1 MADAADAKPAA
12 IEQPGLRAERHTP
25 AADEGPL
32 ASRHD
37 PDAASVE
44 GGGAMRARRAPAEDA
59 GGPTAER
66 YTVDEPAAGPLQNR
80 HPAAQEPGLPI
91 PPVPV
96 PAYTLNWELVVVRT
110 PDSSGLAV
118 QQRIELG
125 DRTRIGR
132 HGAIDLKLLDPKV
145 SRQHADIE
153 IQGTTCRITDLNSS
167 NGTFVNGRRLTEPK
181 ELKHGDAIKIGD
193 TYFVVEQRPE

>member
-1 MADAADAKPAA
+1 MADAAEAKPAA
-12 IEQPGLRAERHTP
+12 VEQPGLRAERHTP
-25 AADEGPL
+25 GGEEGPL

-37 PDAASVE
+37 PDAVE
-44 GGGAMRARRAPAEDA
+44 GGGAMRARRAPTEDV

-66 YTVDEPAAGPLQNR
+66 FTADEPVTGPLHGRQ
-80 HPAAQEPGLPI
+80 PAAQEPGLPV
-91 PPVPV
+91 PPIPV
-96 PAYTLNWELVVVRT
+96 PAYALNWELVVVRT
-110 PDSSGLAV
+110 PDSSGLVV

-167 NGTFVNGRRLTEPK
+167 NGTFVNGRRITEPH

-193 TYFVVEQRPE
+193 TYFVLEQRPD